1 MTYCSN
7 CGEELPKD
15 AHFCPKCGTKTS
27 IGTEANAPT
36 PPDELRQAFAKMSTE
51 IEKAFAIAANEI
63 QTAFQTARD
72 NVQKS
77 VQTAPIVCGNCGQTN
92 QSGSVY
98 CFKCGHK
105 LTAGSNEKEQQA

>member
-92 QSGSVY
+92 PSGSVY

-105 LTAGSNEKEQQA
+105 LNEESNGKEQKA